1 MLIPLST
8 LEDLYDFINRTIP
21 TKADPTKHTPQM
33 AYDNLVT
40 QLEKD
45 STDYTFEGMLNGND
59 SFDTMVNVDPNAYN
73 ALMSQF
79 GKFKKVE
86 NISDQDY
93 ENLKQAF
100 DGLQMQTGMNLKNKE
115 VATPFSNE
123 ELEMMSHTSP
133 GPISRAKSP
142 KDPTIVNDDPHDLG
156 SLQRTL
162 QHRDDLRRAL
172 RIEHPNAKFK
182 DTVFE
187 DQMLENGHP
196 LDDSVQEIVQNQ
208 QQNVPQPKVPVN
220 PNDIVVSNTDLFNP
234 NNLVL
239 DNLKNPYGSFA
250 NLKNA
255 KGRPPALTKAY
266 TALKN
271 NTFVNPNVE
280 NSQNIKPFLQVGVN
294 NLEDLTNNL
303 QQQNAQQPSPQNI
316 LSHINLKNLSTPTS
330 YNTLNTT
337 DFGKINSNNVNP
349 VDTSVHHFYAKN
361 NAQNNAQNNFDFEA
375 KGSRDTN
382 PQHQQQIPLQDL
394 AQGVKKAATNNGP
407 EKVEAEFVT
416 PGQEYGTNN
425 NNNNNNNTFNGRQ
438 RFAWW
443 SQNPQQNDPTGNN
456 TVYGTAAASAPPGG
470 PGDLTGMF
478 NKLKQGNLAGQYAP
492 QINTMAAIGQ
502 GVGALSNISKLSQG
516 ASNLDDLR
524 GQVLNSYSAA
534 NAPYYNLD
542 PSQMSK
548 IRRLQRGYTDADK
561 PGLGDA
567 VSNIGS
573 SLPSILMQAG
583 AGFMSGGV
591 PGAII
596 NGIGGAVNAGLE
608 GVNKKQQQKAAELES
623 LYGSLMQA
631 NASINNRR
639 MMQQPYIY

>member
-1 MLIPLST
+1 MNTKELYELT
-8 LEDLYDFINRTIP
+8 LQYANNPKIP
-21 TKADPTKHTPQM
+21 TRLLNH
-33 AYDNLVT
+33 AYDNYIKSAYKDTLGGVQNSEYALPENMFQVLQAVDGFKDADLDSVINNRKT
-40 QLEKD
+40 LKKLFKELNLDTDNQQAALRYFKRHNANLNSANPQLNPQQEYEQQVIQQVEQAVNAQRQNNQVSQNSSKD
-45 STDYTFEGMLNGND
+45 LNDNII
-59 SFDTMVNVDPNAYN
+59 DPNP
-73 ALMSQF
+73 
-79 GKFKKVE
+79 
-86 NISDQDY
+86 
-93 ENLKQAF
+93 KQP
-100 DGLQMQTGMNLKNKE
+100 
-115 VATPFSNE
+115 V
-123 ELEMMSHTSP
+123 
-133 GPISRAKSP
+133 
-142 KDPTIVNDDPHDLG
+142 
-156 SLQRTL
+156 
-162 QHRDDLRRAL
+162 
-172 RIEHPNAKFK
+172 
-182 DTVFE
+182 
-187 DQMLENGHP
+187 
-196 LDDSVQEIVQNQ
+196 VQQNT
-208 QQNVPQPKVPVN
+208 QQNV
-220 PNDIVVSNTDLFNP
+220 
-234 NNLVL
+234 NNLQQQPSADL
-239 DNLKNPYGSFA
+239 
-250 NLKNA
+250 
-255 KGRPPALTKAY
+255 
-266 TALKN
+266 
-271 NTFVNPNVE
+271 
-280 NSQNIKPFLQVGVN
+280 QN
-294 NLEDLTNNL
+294 LTNNL

-316 LSHINLKNLSTPTS
+316 LHHINLKRIKKPTS

-337 DFGKINSNNVNP
+337 DFGKINLNNVNP

-361 NAQNNAQNNFDFEA
+361 NAQNNFDFES
-375 KGSRDTN
+375 KGSRDDN

-407 EKVEAEFVT
+407 EKVEAEIVT

-425 NNNNNNNTFNGRQ
+425 NNANNTFNGQQ

-470 PGDLTGMF
+470 PPGGPGDLTGMF
-478 NKLKQGNLAGQYAP
+478 NRLKQGNLAGQYAP

-524 GQVLNSYSAA
+524 GQILNSYSAA